1 MDKLRIACNKNEGNF
16 YNLYQLTIE
25 KIRRF
30 YHAINGLSKINTSIE
45 DRTLDK
51 QILLNNLENFYLY
64 VKNGINLQEGK
75 FKIKSR
81 NIK

>member
-16 YNLYQLTIE
+16 SNLYQLTIE

-64 VKNGINLQEGK
+64 VKNGINLQEGN